1 MEISTPVMR
10 APVIRWSAMGC
21 PPSSQT
27 QIVSATP
34 ISLALASAASSTI
47 RASSSVSRLTVI
59 IRAAAR
65 SRHLHPY
72 VVAVDP
78 HWVCRDRRAPLG
90 HEALSG
96 AHVVEPPVPGTGQ
109 PRPRELALAERTALV
124 RARVGAGV
132 HALPD
137 SGQHDARSIDLDEL
151 AAARRHVRQHG
162 GGPRLALLGHIWDHI
177 RGHISSLRTNAR

>member
-1 MEISTPVMR
+1 MPASPTCVSCAPLPPLTPT
-10 APVIRWSAMGC
+10 PPTTWPSSAMGC

-72 VVAVDP
+72 VVALDP
-78 HWVCRDRRAPLG
+78 HRVGRDRRAPLG
-90 HEALSG
+90 HEALPG
-96 AHVVEPPVPGTGQ
+96 AHVVEPP
-109 PRPRELALAERTALV
+109 
-124 RARVGAGV
+124 
-132 HALPD
+132 
-137 SGQHDARSIDLDEL
+137 
-151 AAARRHVRQHG
+151 
-162 GGPRLALLGHIWDHI
+162 
-177 RGHISSLRTNAR
+177 